1 MLGSVPTKG
10 AHLGIEKYVNTGRVA
25 GVGEKMAVNF
35 FTEEEINLEEAE
47 TEVPVAE
54 PEAVEA
60 AAHQQTAVRW
70 NTLPSLQIQ

>member
-1 MLGSVPTKG
+1 MLGSVITKG

-47 TEVPVAE
+47 TEVHV
-54 PEAVEA
+54 AVEA
-60 AAHQQTAVRW
+60 AAHQQAAVRW